1 MTTKKQKNMDSHVV
15 NKGVLSSPLVLKRKR
30 PTVPYTKWAEVM
42 QKHLQPPLN
51 EEDEE
56 KYKPILIAEC
66 VSREYFLKYGELS
79 HVHRLN
85 LIGDKLFIFESQG
98 IYHDRLVRLLTCLF
112 RDWNG
117 SQYMMDNGEGRISVG
132 NNLYAPD
139 NAFVP
144 IRRQTNPVDYDG
156 QQYPTVV
163 VEVGV
168 SQSLTSLHSR
178 AAIFLSPQTTI
189 QIYIAI
195 KPYPRRGDNTMVMI
209 ALMYRRPLQDNAQP
223 QPSAKISFGTA
234 EPRGDTQNRLQQFGG
249 ANPRGLGFGDSPLTQ
264 RGMPLYQLVIPKED
278 LFHGVPEGDMPKRC
292 SVSEWL
298 YPKVTDWIIDLWDIQ
313 QMALTGGL

>member
-85 LIGDKLFIFESQG
+85 LIGDKLFIFESPG
-98 IYHDRLVRLLTCLF
+98 KYHEQFVVLLTFLF

-117 SQYMMDNGEGRISVG
+117 SQYMKGYGGGPISVG
-132 NNLYAPD
+132 NNLYDPD
-139 NAFVP
+139 ASFVP

-163 VEVGV
+163 FEVGV

-189 QIYIAI
+189 QMYIAI

-209 ALMYRRPLQDNAQP
+209 ALAYRRPLQDNAQP

-234 EPRGDTQNRLQQFGG
+234 EPLEDTQVRLKQLGG
-249 ANPRGLGFGDSPLTQ
+249 ANPRGLGFCDSPLTQ
-264 RGMPLYQLVIPKED
+264 RGTPLYQLVIPKED
-278 LFHGVPEGDMPKRC
+278 LFHGVPEEDMPKRC

-298 YPKVTDWIIDLWDIQ
+298 FPKVTDWIIDLWNIQ
-313 QMALTGGL
+313 QMALDNL